1 MIRHIVWWNLKD
13 QADGKD
19 AAANVWHIHQNSA
32 MLHGDPNVMTVE
44 VANKVEPSTTVSAQT
59 VLTTT
64 HKTMAD
70 LEAFRSTSVY
80 KDFIDM
86 VNKLALSHHV
96 IDFSVDL
103 DPSLAGM
110 GK

>member
-13 QADGKD
+13 QADGRE
-19 AAANVWHIHQNSA
+19 AAANVWHIQQASA
-32 MLHGDPNVMTVE
+32 MLHGDPNVVTIE
-44 VANKVEPSTTVSAQT
+44 VCNKVEPSTTVPAQS

-64 HKTMAD
+64 HKTIED
-70 LEAFRSTSVY
+70 LEAFRSTPVY
-80 KDFIDM
+80 KQFMDM
-86 VNKLALSHHV
+86 VNKLALSHDV